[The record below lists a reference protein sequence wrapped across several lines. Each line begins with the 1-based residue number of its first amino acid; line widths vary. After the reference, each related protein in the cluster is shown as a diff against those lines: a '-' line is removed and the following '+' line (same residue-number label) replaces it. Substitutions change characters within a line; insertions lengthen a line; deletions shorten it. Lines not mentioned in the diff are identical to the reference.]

1 MRVRTTMLAVLLAL
15 GLVAGACSDDDGD
28 GGASGPSDTSAGGAT
43 TSTATG
49 GDAGGGGG
57 RGGPR
62 RRQRALVF
70 NGQGNHLDVY
80 EGAPPFTAQ
89 RLITSAAD
97 DPEDGRDINAQIC
110 FWEED
115 GVTRFIAGEDTGQ
128 PDPPAGWGIFELEGD
143 EVGDLAAR
151 QVGKLTPT
159 YQPGAD
165 PENYGCGR
173 LSDGRLVTTDIGNQA
188 LGEGNGQL
196 IVWFPPFDSYEVAYC
211 KLDVG
216 IATAQSIWVSE
227 DDEVY
232 VASSRGDTDAPAGVY
247 RYTGPFPTSADAE
260 GGCGS
265 TDATGAPL
273 ADDVR
278 KELWIETSAETKLA
292 TPAGLAPTPD
302 GGLYVSSVFNGVINE
317 YDAEG
322 RYVRTI
328 LEPPAGEVL
337 GERPYTTGTPLGIG
351 VAPDGTLYY
360 ADIGIVVVPG
370 ELPGPGDGTGS
381 VRRITFIDGEP
392 QPPETLADDLDFPD
406 GIGVWSPR

>member
-1 MRVRTTMLAVLLAL
+1 MRVRSMLVAVVVALAL
-15 GLVAGACSDDDGD
+15 TAAACSDDDPDD
-28 GGASGPSDTSAGGAT
+28 GATTTSAGGAT
-43 TSTATG
+43 TTSAGDDDGSGGEDGSG
-49 GDAGGGGG
+49 GDGDVI
-57 RGGPR
+57 
-62 RRQRALVF
+62 VF

-80 EGAPPFTAQ
+80 EGAPPFTSQ

-97 DPEDGRDINAQIC
+97 DPEGGRDINAQIC
-110 FWEED
+110 LWEED
-115 GVTRFIAGEDTGQ
+115 GVTRFISGEDTGQ

-143 EVGDLAAR
+143 TVGDLEAR

-165 PENYGCGR
+165 PENYGCGL
-173 LSDGRLVTTDIGNQA
+173 LSDGRMVTTDIGNQA
-188 LGEGNGQL
+188 LGDGTGQL
-196 IVWFPPFDSYEVAYC
+196 IIWFPPFDSYEVAHC
-211 KLDVG
+211 KLDVA
-216 IATAQSIWVSE
+216 IATAQSIWISA
-227 DDEVY
+227 DDEIY
-232 VASSRGDTDAPAGVY
+232 VASSRGAGDDPAGVY
-247 RYTGPFPTSADAE
+247 RFSGPFPTSADAD

-265 TDATGAPL
+265 TDSTGAPL

-278 KELWIETSAETKLA
+278 KELWIETSADTGLA

-317 YDAEG
+317 YDADG
-322 RYVRTI
+322 NYVRTI

-337 GERPYTTGTPLGIG
+337 GETTYSTGTPLGIG

-381 VRRITFIDGEP
+381 VRRITFVDGEA
-392 QPPETLADDLDFPD
+392 QAPETLADGLDFPD